1 MESMS
6 ANYARPPTDKVEL
19 MARVG
24 REWKALMEAIS
35 GLSERKMTVAGKGSW
50 SIKDH
55 LAHLAAWERFLCTHY
70 LRNRP
75 AHEVMGIDE
84 AGFRALD
91 ENGIN
96 AILYQR
102 NKDRPVDQILAE
114 LHDTHRQVLE
124 DLGRMSF
131 EEMMS
136 PRATDP
142 QRRPLIVWITGNT
155 YEHYREHRESIE
167 KMASG

>member
-1 MESMS
+1 MASMS
-6 ANYARPPTDKVEL
+6 GNYASPPKDKVEL

-24 REWKALMEAIS
+24 REWKELMEAIS
-35 GLSERKMTVAGKGSW
+35 GLSERKMTVAGKGRW
-50 SIKDH
+50 SIKDN
-55 LAHLAAWERFLCTHY
+55 LAHLAAWERFLQMHI
-70 LRNRP
+70 LRNLP

-84 AGFRALD
+84 AGFHALD

-102 NKDRPVDQILAE
+102 NKDRPVDQVLAE
-114 LHDTHRQVLE
+114 LHDTHRQVVE

-142 QRRPLIVWITGNT
+142 QHRPLMGWITGNT

-167 KMASG
+167 RMASG